1 MIKLHQMGPGSS
13 GDYLN
18 KISANNEQDERER
31 DEAHSISTDEN
42 LRKSPMANVQ
52 SAFNSAASNVSNEV
66 GKRTSEIS
74 SGFASV
80 AERGSSDFQSF
91 ANSAVTNVGK
101 VTKKGTRDV
110 KRTTLRA
117 QKVMKRSTDG
127 LVATSR
133 GLSDIH
139 FFEVVSFTPK
149 IQAEEIVKWIDS
161 QAKSGT
167 EMVGSKAKTLVLNF
181 TGRNEYE
188 FGDVTKELVHRVS
201 SHEVNM
207 QDAILLLKILL
218 ALGTAIGPLAELL
231 PFTFLVEAL
240 NISLEQKVGGKI
252 LETLTKTL
260 DSRLVAALFTSDDKN
275 LIGDVVK
282 RTVLGGVLEFTG
294 KSKYESGDIQRAVQ
308 QGQRESNSQEMA
320 LDLDIDSEFEE
331 WDRLFVEKI
340 ETDDYVGNQ
349 AKIMDMKITMALEE
363 CEAISRGGPE
373 QLK

>member
-1 MIKLHQMGPGSS
+1 MGPGSS

-18 KISANNEQDERER
+18 KLSANNSER
-31 DEAHSISTDEN
+31 DAYNKSTDEN
-42 LRKSPMANVQ
+42 LRKSPIANVQ
-52 SAFNSAASNVSNEV
+52 SAFNSAASSVSNEV
-66 GKRTSEIS
+66 GKRTSEIT
-74 SGFASV
+74 SGFTSV
-80 AERGSSDFQSF
+80 AERGSSDFQSL
-91 ANSAVTNVGK
+91 ASSAVTSVEK

-139 FFEVVSFTPK
+139 FFEVVSFSPK

-167 EMVGSKAKTLVLNF
+167 QMVGSTAKTLVLNF
-181 TGRNEYE
+181 TGKNDYQ
-188 FGDVTKELVHRVS
+188 FGDVTKELVHRVK
-201 SHEVNM
+201 SHDVTM

-218 ALGTAIGPLAELL
+218 ALGTTIGPLAELL

-252 LETLTKTL
+252 LEVLTKTL
-260 DSRLVAALFTSDDKN
+260 DNRLVAAMFTSDDTN
-275 LIGDVVK
+275 LMGDVVK
-282 RTVLGGVLEFTG
+282 RTVLGGVLAFTG

-308 QGQRESNSQEMA
+308 QGERENNSQDMT

-331 WDRLFVEKI
+331 WDRQFVEKV
-340 ETDDYVGNQ
+340 ETEDYVGSQ
-349 AKIMDMKITMALEE
+349 AKIMDMKIAMALEE
-363 CEAISRGGPE
+363 CEAIAKQKG
-373 QLK
+373 LA